1 MRGKILIAAFVAVLL
16 CGCAAHDI
24 KLGKDTSAM
33 DKRGESA
40 AADCGASEGACKV
53 PAVQGPMIGSD
64 TDEHG
69 CLVAAGQSFSKIKNG
84 CVQVFDVADV
94 RLGDP
99 DNATL
104 AIYGIFSAD
113 KSRVE
118 IFWASLPESVILR
131 AKGGGYVS
139 QDRNSSLQKSAN
151 SYKIRRKQREKL

>member
-1 MRGKILIAAFVAVLL
+1 MRGKILIAAFAALLL
-16 CGCAAHDI
+16 CGCAPHDA
-24 KLGKDTSAM
+24 KLGKEA
-33 DKRGESA
+33 DKRSESA
-40 AADCGASEGACKV
+40 AADCGTSEGVCKV
-53 PAVQGPMIGSD
+53 PAVQTPMVGGG

-94 RLGDP
+94 RLDDP

-118 IFWASLPESVILR
+118 IFWASLPQSEILSKV
-131 AKGGGYVS
+131 KGSYYVS
-139 QDRNSSLQKSAN
+139 KDGKISLLKTKSGKG
-151 SYKIRRKQREKL
+151 YKIRRK

>member
-1 MRGKILIAAFVAVLL
+1 MRGKILTVTFAAALL
-16 CGCAAHDI
+16 CGCAAHDT
-24 KLGKDTSAM
+24 KPGKEASTM

-40 AADCGASEGACKV
+40 AADCSTSEDVCKV
-53 PAVQGPMIGSD
+53 PAVQTPMVGGG

-94 RLGDP
+94 RLDDP

-118 IFWASLPESVILR
+118 IFWSSLPESVILR

-139 QDRNSSLQKSAN
+139 KDGKISLLKSGN
-151 SYKIRRKQREKL
+151 SYKIRRK

>member
-1 MRGKILIAAFVAVLL
+1 MRGKILTATFAAAFL
-16 CGCAAHDI
+16 CGCTAHDA
-24 KLGKDTSAM
+24 KLGKEASAM
-33 DKRGESA
+33 DNRGESA
-40 AADCGASEGACKV
+40 AADCGASEGVCKV
-53 PAVQGPMIGSD
+53 PAVQGPMIGGG

-94 RLGDP
+94 RLDDP

-118 IFWASLPESVILR
+118 IFWSSLPESVILR
-131 AKGGGYVS
+131 AKGSDYVS
-139 QDRNSSLQKSAN
+139 KDGKISLLKSGN
-151 SYKIRRKQREKL
+151 SYKIRRK

>member
-1 MRGKILIAAFVAVLL
+1 MRGKILIAAFAVALL
-16 CGCAAHDI
+16 CGCAAHDA

-40 AADCGASEGACKV
+40 AADCGASEGVCKV
-53 PAVQGPMIGSD
+53 PAVQGPMIGSG

-94 RLGDP
+94 RLDDP

-118 IFWASLPESVILR
+118 IFWSSLPQSEILSKV
-131 AKGGGYVS
+131 KGGYYVS
-139 QDRNSSLQKSAN
+139 KDGKILLLKTKSGKG
-151 SYKIRRKQREKL
+151 YKIRRK

>member
-1 MRGKILIAAFVAVLL
+1 MRSKILIAAFAAALL
-16 CGCAAHDI
+16 CGCAAHDA
-24 KLGKDTSAM
+24 KLGKEASAM

-40 AADCGASEGACKV
+40 AADCGASEGVCRV
-53 PAVQGPMIGSD
+53 PAAQGPMIGGG
-64 TDEHG
+64 TDERG

-94 RLGDP
+94 RLHDP

-113 KSRVE
+113 KSKVE
-118 IFWASLPESVILR
+118 IFWSSLPESVILR

-139 QDRNSSLQKSAN
+139 KDGKISLLKSGKG
-151 SYKIRRKQREKL
+151 YKIHRK

>member
-1 MRGKILIAAFVAVLL
+1 MRGRILTVTFAAVLL
-16 CGCAAHDI
+16 CGCAAQDA
-24 KLGKDTSAM
+24 KLGKAANAM

-40 AADCGASEGACKV
+40 AADCGASEGVCKV
-53 PAVQGPMIGSD
+53 PAVQGSMIGGG

-94 RLGDP
+94 RLGGP

-113 KSRVE
+113 KSKVE
-118 IFWASLPESVILR
+118 IFWSSLPESVILR
-131 AKGGGYVS
+131 AKGSGYVS
-139 QDRNSSLQKSAN
+139 KDGKISLLKSGN
-151 SYKIRRKQREKL
+151 SYKIRRK

>member
-1 MRGKILIAAFVAVLL
+1 MRDKILIAVFAAAFL
-16 CGCAAHDI
+16 CGCAAHDA
-24 KLGKDTSAM
+24 KLGKEASAM
-33 DKRGESA
+33 DKRGESS
-40 AADCGASEGACKV
+40 AADCGASEGVCKV
-53 PAVQGPMIGSD
+53 PAVQGPMIGGG

-69 CLVAAGQSFSKIKNG
+69 CLVAAGQSFSKIKNS

-94 RLGDP
+94 RLHDP

-118 IFWASLPESVILR
+118 IFWSSLPKSVILR

-139 QDRNSSLQKSAN
+139 KDGKISLLKSGN
-151 SYKIRRKQREKL
+151 SYKIRRK

>member
-1 MRGKILIAAFVAVLL
+1 MRSKILIAAFTAVFL
-16 CGCAAHDI
+16 CGCAAHDA
-24 KLGKDTSAM
+24 KLGKAANAM
-33 DKRGESA
+33 NERSESA
-40 AADCGASEGACKV
+40 AADCGASEGVCKV
-53 PAVQGPMIGSD
+53 PAVQGPMIGGG

-94 RLGDP
+94 RLDDP

-118 IFWASLPESVILR
+118 IFWSSLPESVILR
-131 AKGGGYVS
+131 AKGSDYVS
-139 QDRNSSLQKSAN
+139 KDGKISLLKSGN
-151 SYKIRRKQREKL
+151 GYKIRRK

>member
-1 MRGKILIAAFVAVLL
+1 MRDKILIVAFAAALL
-16 CGCAAHDI
+16 CGCAAHDTKPGEEI
-24 KLGKDTSAM
+24 SAM

-40 AADCGASEGACKV
+40 AADCGASEGVCRV
-53 PAVQGPMIGSD
+53 PAVQGPMIGGG

-94 RLGDP
+94 RLDDP
-99 DNATL
+99 DNAAL

-113 KSRVE
+113 KSKVE

-131 AKGGGYVS
+131 ARGSGYVS
-139 QDRNSSLQKSAN
+139 KDGKISLLKSGN
-151 SYKIRRKQREKL
+151 SYKIRRK

>member
-1 MRGKILIAAFVAVLL
+1 MRGKILIVAFAAAFL
-16 CGCAAHDI
+16 CGCAAHDT
-24 KLGKDTSAM
+24 KPGKEASAM

-40 AADCGASEGACKV
+40 AADCGASEGVCKV
-53 PAVQGPMIGSD
+53 PTVQGPMIGSG

-94 RLGDP
+94 RLDDP

-113 KSRVE
+113 KSKVE

-131 AKGGGYVS
+131 AKASGYVS
-139 QDRNSSLQKSAN
+139 KDGKISLLKSGN
-151 SYKIRRKQREKL
+151 GYKIHRK

>member
-1 MRGKILIAAFVAVLL
+1 MRGKILIAAFAAALL
-16 CGCAAHDI
+16 CGCAAHDA
-24 KLGKDTSAM
+24 KLGREADN
-33 DKRGESA
+33 RGESV
-40 AADCGASEGACKV
+40 AADCGTSEGVCKV
-53 PAVQGPMIGSD
+53 PAVQGPMVGGG

-94 RLGDP
+94 RLDDP

-118 IFWASLPESVILR
+118 IFWASLPQSEILSKV
-131 AKGGGYVS
+131 KGGYYVS
-139 QDRNSSLQKSAN
+139 KDGKISLLKSGN
-151 SYKIRRKQREKL
+151 SYNIRRK

>member
-1 MRGKILIAAFVAVLL
+1 MRGKILIAVFVAVLL
-16 CGCAAHDI
+16 YGCAAQDA
-24 KLGKDTSAM
+24 KLGKAANAM
-33 DKRGESA
+33 NERSESA
-40 AADCGASEGACKV
+40 AADCGASEGVCKV
-53 PAVQGPMIGSD
+53 PAVQGLMVGGG

-94 RLGDP
+94 RLHDP

-118 IFWASLPESVILR
+118 IFWSSLPESVILR

-139 QDRNSSLQKSAN
+139 KDGKISLLKSGKG
-151 SYKIRRKQREKL
+151 YKIRRK

>member
-16 CGCAAHDI
+16 CGCAAHDA
-24 KLGKDTSAM
+24 KLGKAANAM
-33 DKRGESA
+33 DKRGEAA
-40 AADCGASEGACKV
+40 AADCGASEGVCKV
-53 PAVQGPMIGSD
+53 PAVQGPMVGGG

-94 RLGDP
+94 RLDDP

-113 KSRVE
+113 KSKVE
-118 IFWASLPESVILR
+118 IFWSSLPESVILR
-131 AKGGGYVS
+131 AKASGYVS
-139 QDRNSSLQKSAN
+139 KNGKISLLKSGKG
-151 SYKIRRKQREKL
+151 YKIHRK

>member
-1 MRGKILIAAFVAVLL
+1 MRGKILTTAFTAALL
-16 CGCAAHDI
+16 CGCAAHDA
-24 KLGKDTSAM
+24 KLGREADN
-33 DKRGESA
+33 RGESV
-40 AADCGASEGACKV
+40 AADCGTSEGVCKV
-53 PAVQGPMIGSD
+53 PAVQGPMVGGG

-118 IFWASLPESVILR
+118 IFWSSLPQSEILSKV
-131 AKGGGYVS
+131 KGGCYVS
-139 QDRNSSLQKSAN
+139 KNGKISLLKSGKG
-151 SYKIRRKQREKL
+151 YKIRRK

>member
-16 CGCAAHDI
+16 CGCATHDA
-24 KLGKDTSAM
+24 KLGKEA
-33 DKRGESA
+33 DKRSESA
-40 AADCGASEGACKV
+40 AADCDTSEGVCKV
-53 PAVQGPMIGSD
+53 SAVQGPMVGGG

-94 RLGDP
+94 RLADP

-113 KSRVE
+113 KSKVE
-118 IFWASLPESVILR
+118 IFWSSLPQSEILSKV
-131 AKGGGYVS
+131 KGGCYVS
-139 QDRNSSLQKSAN
+139 KDGKISLLKSGN
-151 SYKIRRKQREKL
+151 GYKIRRK

>member
-1 MRGKILIAAFVAVLL
+1 MRGKILTVTFTAVFL
-16 CGCAAHDI
+16 CGCAAHDA
-24 KLGKDTSAM
+24 KLGKAANAM
-33 DKRGESA
+33 NERSESA
-40 AADCGASEGACKV
+40 AADCGASEGVCKV
-53 PAVQGPMIGSD
+53 PAVQGPMVGSG

-94 RLGDP
+94 RLHDP

-118 IFWASLPESVILR
+118 IFWTSLPESVILR
-131 AKGGGYVS
+131 AKGSGYVS
-139 QDRNSSLQKSAN
+139 KDGKISLLKSGN
-151 SYKIRRKQREKL
+151 SYKIRRK